1 MNEDIL
7 EQNYRERLEERI
19 IARIAEQN
27 KIPLEKAMDVYY
39 HSRLAEKIYH
49 GINGIQYLD
58 YKVLVDILHDT
69 EPVLFESAESFA

>member
-7 EQNYRERLEERI
+7 EQNYKERLEERI

-39 HSRLAEKIYH
+39 NSRLAEKIYR

-69 EPVLFESAESFA
+69 ESVLLESAESFA